1 MMDILISFWQGYRAD
16 NIWFLFSLAVL
27 IGYTSFERR
36 LLPRILKIVFKS
48 YVTQERNIVILEA
61 AIDNFKQVVRVVVVT
76 FVIYHL
82 THHHFLLSFIVN
94 EPKSMAHIY
103 FPVLLTFTFF
113 FTIMKA
119 IDFYYFVYEQ
129 NDKKTHHVLT
139 EEQFIL
145 FMRVLKGA
153 IIFAAATSIFSLL
166 GIDLTAL
173 LGGIGIMT
181 AAIGFAAKDTIAN
194 LFGSIA
200 VLVDKS
206 LRKGDWIKVGDIEGD
221 IIHIGLRTT
230 SIRQFD
236 KSITTLTNMKL
247 AEGPV
252 TNYSKMT
259 HRKVDW
265 SVGLRYDTSS
275 HVLEKLL
282 REYHQYLDAHP
293 GIVTRE
299 KAIKTVV
306 RAYEFGEYAIKVQL
320 YFFTKTTD
328 SAEYMRIKEECL
340 LAFKRLVEENGTSF
354 AYPTRSIHLERND
367 QDLLKPEDA

>member
-1 MMDILISFWQGYRAD
+1 MDTLISFWQGYRAD
-16 NIWFLFSLAVL
+16 NIWFLFSLSIL

-36 LLPRILKIVFKS
+36 LLPKILKIAFKS
-48 YVTQERNIVILEA
+48 YVTQEKNILILEA
-61 AIDNFKQVVRVVVVT
+61 AIDNFKKVVRVVVIT
-76 FVIYHL
+76 FVVYHL
-82 THHHFLLSFIVN
+82 THHHFLLSFVVN

-103 FPVLLTFTFF
+103 FPIFLTFTFF

-129 NDKKTHHVLT
+129 KDKKVHHILT

-145 FMRVLKGA
+145 FMRFLKGA

-181 AAIGFAAKDTIAN
+181 AAVGFAAKDTIAN

-200 VLVDKS
+200 VLIDKS
-206 LRKGDWIKVGDIEGD
+206 LRKGDWIKVGDVEGD
-221 IIHIGLRTT
+221 ILHVGLRTT

-236 KSITTLTNMKL
+236 KSVTTLTNVKL

-265 SVGLRYDTSS
+265 SVGLRYDTPS
-275 HVLEKLL
+275 HILEKILHD
-282 REYHQYLDAHP
+282 YHQYLDAHP
-293 GIVTRE
+293 GIVTKE
-299 KAIKTVV
+299 KNIKTIT
-306 RAYEFGEYAIKVQL
+306 RAHDFGEYAIKIQL

-328 SAEYMRIKEECL
+328 STEYMRIKEECL
-340 LAFKRLVEENGTSF
+340 LTFKKLVEENGASF
-354 AYPTRSIHLERND
+354 AYPTRSIHLEQSA
-367 QDLLKPEDA
+367 QDLLNK